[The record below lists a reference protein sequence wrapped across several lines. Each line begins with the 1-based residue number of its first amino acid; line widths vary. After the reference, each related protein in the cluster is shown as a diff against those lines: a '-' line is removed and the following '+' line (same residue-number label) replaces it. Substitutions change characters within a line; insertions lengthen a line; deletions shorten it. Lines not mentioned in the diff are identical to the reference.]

1 MLIPRDFFAR
11 PSVEVAPDLLGCVLE
26 HETADGLVAVELT
39 EVEAYA
45 GRSDPASH
53 AYRGKTQRN
62 AVMFGP
68 PGHAYVYFT
77 YGMHFCVN
85 MVCLGEEGSASA
97 VLLRAGAIIAG
108 EDLARARRTRGPV
121 PEGRA
126 RIAPRDLARGPA
138 RLCQALG
145 IDRSLDGAD
154 VCVAGSPLRM
164 LRRGGQPG
172 PFGCASPGGRN
183 PDPPWNPPQDCHRTP
198 GRGEQRRRDP
208 LAVLVR
214 RGPDRLG
221 VPGAC
226 APATQTGYPLT
237 ARWWHHAGVDDII
250 DELSWRGLIA
260 VSTDLDEL
268 RLALKSGRVTLYGGF
283 DPTAP
288 GLHIGN
294 LVLLVTMRRLQ
305 LAGHRPIGLVGGAT
319 GLIGDPSGKS
329 AERVLN
335 PAELVAEWVERIR
348 GEVSRFL
355 DFDAGESSA
364 LIVSNLDWTAPM
376 HVLDFLRDIGKHF
389 SVNRMLDRESVKAR
403 LEAGGISYTE
413 FSYQLLQAMDYLEL
427 YRRYGCTLQLG
438 GSDQWGNLVAGVG
451 LIRSVE
457 SASVHA
463 LATPL
468 ITKPD
473 GTKYGKTEGGAIWL
487 SADLMSPYAF
497 YQFWLNVSDAEVPN
511 LLRVFSFK
519 SREEID
525 QLVRESTERPAAR
538 IGQRAL
544 AEEVTTLV
552 HGAEETQRAIA
563 ASRALFGQGSLTDLD
578 ERTLAAVAAEVRAAE
593 IPGDGGL
600 PPVANLMVAAGVA
613 PTVSAAR
620 RTIAEG
626 GAYLN
631 NQKVTDEKAVP
642 GADDLLHGRYL
653 ILRRGKRTVGAV
665 EVYSRGQV
673 VGYRTR
679 RPISPSA

>member
-1 MLIPRDFFAR
+1 M
-11 PSVEVAPDLLGCVLE
+11 
-26 HETADGLVAVELT
+26 
-39 EVEAYA
+39 
-45 GRSDPASH
+45 
-53 AYRGKTQRN
+53 
-62 AVMFGP
+62 
-68 PGHAYVYFT
+68 
-77 YGMHFCVN
+77 
-85 MVCLGEEGSASA
+85 
-97 VLLRAGAIIAG
+97 
-108 EDLARARRTRGPV
+108 
-121 PEGRA
+121 
-126 RIAPRDLARGPA
+126 
-138 RLCQALG
+138 
-145 IDRSLDGAD
+145 
-154 VCVAGSPLRM
+154 
-164 LRRGGQPG
+164 
-172 PFGCASPGGRN
+172 
-183 PDPPWNPPQDCHRTP
+183 
-198 GRGEQRRRDP
+198 
-208 LAVLVR
+208 
-214 RGPDRLG
+214 
-221 VPGAC
+221 
-226 APATQTGYPLT
+226 
-237 ARWWHHAGVDDII
+237 DDII

-260 VSTDLDEL
+260 VSTDIDEL
-268 RLALKSGRVTLYGGF
+268 RAALNSGRVTVYCGF

-294 LVLLVTMRRLQ
+294 LVQLLTLRRLQ

-335 PAELVAEWVERIR
+335 PAEVVARWVNRIR

-355 DFDAGESSA
+355 DFDAGETSA
-364 LIVSNLDWTAPM
+364 LVVSNLDWTAPM
-376 HVLDFLRDIGKHF
+376 TALEFLRDIGKHF
-389 SVNRMLDRESVKAR
+389 SVNRMLDRESVRAR

-413 FSYQLLQAMDYLEL
+413 FSYQLLQALDFLEL

-463 LATPL
+463 MATPL

-487 SADLMSPYAF
+487 SADLMPPYAF
-497 YQFWLNVSDAEVPN
+497 YQFWLNVSDAEVPG

-519 SREEID
+519 TREEIAE
-525 QLVRESTERPAAR
+525 LVRESTERRAAR

-552 HGAEETQRAIA
+552 HGADETGRAIA

-578 ERTLAAVAAEVRAAE
+578 ERTLAAVAAEVRAAQV
-593 IPGDGGL
+593 PRNGGL
-600 PPVANLMVAAGVA
+600 PPVANMMAAAGVA

-620 RTIAEG
+620 RAIAGG

-642 GADDLLHGRYL
+642 GAEDLLHGRYL

-665 EVYSRGQV
+665 EVVPAG
-673 VGYRTR
+673 
-679 RPISPSA
+679 

>member
-1 MLIPRDFFAR
+1 
-11 PSVEVAPDLLGCVLE
+11 
-26 HETADGLVAVELT
+26 
-39 EVEAYA
+39 
-45 GRSDPASH
+45 
-53 AYRGKTQRN
+53 
-62 AVMFGP
+62 
-68 PGHAYVYFT
+68 
-77 YGMHFCVN
+77 
-85 MVCLGEEGSASA
+85 
-97 VLLRAGAIIAG
+97 
-108 EDLARARRTRGPV
+108 
-121 PEGRA
+121 
-126 RIAPRDLARGPA
+126 
-138 RLCQALG
+138 
-145 IDRSLDGAD
+145 
-154 VCVAGSPLRM
+154 
-164 LRRGGQPG
+164 
-172 PFGCASPGGRN
+172 
-183 PDPPWNPPQDCHRTP
+183 
-198 GRGEQRRRDP
+198 
-208 LAVLVR
+208 
-214 RGPDRLG
+214 
-221 VPGAC
+221 
-226 APATQTGYPLT
+226 
-237 ARWWHHAGVDDII
+237 VDDII

-260 VSTDLDEL
+260 VNTDLDEL

-294 LVLLVTMRRLQ
+294 LVLLLTMRRLQ

-329 AERVLN
+329 AERALN
-335 PAELVAEWVERIR
+335 PAEVVAGWVERIR

-355 DFDAGESSA
+355 DFGAGESSA

-376 HVLDFLRDIGKHF
+376 HVLEFLRDIGKHF

-497 YQFWLNVSDAEVPN
+497 YQFWRNVTDAEVPG
-511 LLRVFSFK
+511 LLRVFSFR

-525 QLVRESTERPAAR
+525 ELVRDSAERPAAR
-538 IGQRAL
+538 IAQRAL

-552 HGAEETQRAIA
+552 HGEEETQRAIA

-578 ERTLAAVAAEVRAAE
+578 ERTLAAVAAEVRAVK
-593 IPGDGGL
+593 IPSHGGAVSTSSVGHPPDAPSHGRAVSTTGLSL
-600 PPVANLMVAAGVA
+600 PPVANLMVAAGIA

-631 NQKVTDEKAVP
+631 NRKVIDEKAVP
-642 GADDLLHGRYL
+642 GVDDLLHGRYL
-653 ILRRGKRTVGAV
+653 VLRRGKRTVGAV
-665 EVYSRGQV
+665 EVI
-673 VGYRTR
+673 
-679 RPISPSA
+679 PEDK

>member
-1 MLIPRDFFAR
+1 
-11 PSVEVAPDLLGCVLE
+11 
-26 HETADGLVAVELT
+26 
-39 EVEAYA
+39 
-45 GRSDPASH
+45 
-53 AYRGKTQRN
+53 
-62 AVMFGP
+62 
-68 PGHAYVYFT
+68 
-77 YGMHFCVN
+77 
-85 MVCLGEEGSASA
+85 
-97 VLLRAGAIIAG
+97 
-108 EDLARARRTRGPV
+108 
-121 PEGRA
+121 
-126 RIAPRDLARGPA
+126 
-138 RLCQALG
+138 
-145 IDRSLDGAD
+145 
-154 VCVAGSPLRM
+154 
-164 LRRGGQPG
+164 
-172 PFGCASPGGRN
+172 
-183 PDPPWNPPQDCHRTP
+183 
-198 GRGEQRRRDP
+198 
-208 LAVLVR
+208 
-214 RGPDRLG
+214 
-221 VPGAC
+221 
-226 APATQTGYPLT
+226 
-237 ARWWHHAGVDDII
+237 VDDII

-260 VSTDLDEL
+260 VSTDIDEL
-268 RLALKSGRVTLYGGF
+268 RAALNSGRVTVYCGF

-294 LVLLVTMRRLQ
+294 LVQLLTLRRLQ

-335 PAELVAEWVERIR
+335 PAEVVARWVDRIR

-355 DFDAGESSA
+355 DFDAGETSA
-364 LIVSNLDWTAPM
+364 LVVSNLDWTAPM
-376 HVLDFLRDIGKHF
+376 TALEFLRDIGKHF
-389 SVNRMLDRESVKAR
+389 SVNRMLDRESVRAR

-487 SADLMSPYAF
+487 SADLMPPYAF
-497 YQFWLNVSDAEVPN
+497 YQFWLNVSDAEVPG

-519 SREEID
+519 TREEIAE
-525 QLVRESTERPAAR
+525 LVRESTERPAAR

-552 HGAEETQRAIA
+552 HGADETGRAIA

-578 ERTLAAVAAEVRAAE
+578 ERTLAAVAAEVRAAQVPRNGE
-593 IPGDGGL
+593 L
-600 PPVANLMVAAGVA
+600 PPVANMMAAAGVA

-620 RTIAEG
+620 RAIAGG

-642 GADDLLHGRYL
+642 RAEDLLHGRYL

-665 EVYSRGQV
+665 EVVPAG
-673 VGYRTR
+673 
-679 RPISPSA
+679 

>member
-1 MLIPRDFFAR
+1 M
-11 PSVEVAPDLLGCVLE
+11 
-26 HETADGLVAVELT
+26 
-39 EVEAYA
+39 
-45 GRSDPASH
+45 
-53 AYRGKTQRN
+53 
-62 AVMFGP
+62 
-68 PGHAYVYFT
+68 
-77 YGMHFCVN
+77 
-85 MVCLGEEGSASA
+85 
-97 VLLRAGAIIAG
+97 
-108 EDLARARRTRGPV
+108 
-121 PEGRA
+121 
-126 RIAPRDLARGPA
+126 
-138 RLCQALG
+138 
-145 IDRSLDGAD
+145 
-154 VCVAGSPLRM
+154 
-164 LRRGGQPG
+164 
-172 PFGCASPGGRN
+172 
-183 PDPPWNPPQDCHRTP
+183 
-198 GRGEQRRRDP
+198 
-208 LAVLVR
+208 
-214 RGPDRLG
+214 
-221 VPGAC
+221 
-226 APATQTGYPLT
+226 
-237 ARWWHHAGVDDII
+237 DDII

-260 VSTDLDEL
+260 VSTDIDEL
-268 RLALKSGRVTLYGGF
+268 RAALNSGRVTVYCGF

-294 LVLLVTMRRLQ
+294 LVQLLTLRRLQ

-335 PAELVAEWVERIR
+335 PAEVVAGWVDGIR

-355 DFDAGESSA
+355 DFDTGETSA
-364 LIVSNLDWTAPM
+364 LVVSNLDWTAPM
-376 HVLDFLRDIGKHF
+376 TALEFLRDIGKHF
-389 SVNRMLDRESVKAR
+389 SVNRMLDRESVRAR

-413 FSYQLLQAMDYLEL
+413 FSYQLLQAMDFLEL

-487 SADLMSPYAF
+487 SADLMPPYAF
-497 YQFWLNVSDAEVPN
+497 YQFWLNVSDAEVPG

-519 SREEID
+519 TREEID
-525 QLVRESTERPAAR
+525 ELVRESTERPAAR

-552 HGAEETQRAIA
+552 HGADETGRAIA

-578 ERTLAAVAAEVRAAE
+578 ERTLAAVAAEVRAAQV
-593 IPGDGGL
+593 PRNGGL
-600 PPVANLMVAAGVA
+600 PPVANMMAAAGVA

-620 RTIAEG
+620 RAIAGG

-642 GADDLLHGRYL
+642 RAEDLLHGRYL

-665 EVYSRGQV
+665 EVVPAG
-673 VGYRTR
+673 
-679 RPISPSA
+679 

>member
-1 MLIPRDFFAR
+1 
-11 PSVEVAPDLLGCVLE
+11 
-26 HETADGLVAVELT
+26 
-39 EVEAYA
+39 
-45 GRSDPASH
+45 
-53 AYRGKTQRN
+53 
-62 AVMFGP
+62 
-68 PGHAYVYFT
+68 
-77 YGMHFCVN
+77 
-85 MVCLGEEGSASA
+85 
-97 VLLRAGAIIAG
+97 
-108 EDLARARRTRGPV
+108 
-121 PEGRA
+121 
-126 RIAPRDLARGPA
+126 
-138 RLCQALG
+138 
-145 IDRSLDGAD
+145 
-154 VCVAGSPLRM
+154 
-164 LRRGGQPG
+164 
-172 PFGCASPGGRN
+172 
-183 PDPPWNPPQDCHRTP
+183 
-198 GRGEQRRRDP
+198 
-208 LAVLVR
+208 
-214 RGPDRLG
+214 
-221 VPGAC
+221 
-226 APATQTGYPLT
+226 
-237 ARWWHHAGVDDII
+237 VDDII

-260 VSTDLDEL
+260 VSTDIDEL
-268 RLALKSGRVTLYGGF
+268 RAALNSGRVTVYCGF

-294 LVLLVTMRRLQ
+294 LVQLLTLRRLQ

-335 PAELVAEWVERIR
+335 PAEVVAGWVDGIR

-355 DFDAGESSA
+355 DFDTGETSA
-364 LIVSNLDWTAPM
+364 LVVSNLDWTAPM
-376 HVLDFLRDIGKHF
+376 TALEFLRDIGKHF
-389 SVNRMLDRESVKAR
+389 SVNRMLDRESVRAR

-413 FSYQLLQAMDYLEL
+413 FSYQLLQAMDFLEL

-487 SADLMSPYAF
+487 SADLMPPYAF
-497 YQFWLNVSDAEVPN
+497 YQFWLNVSDAEVPG

-519 SREEID
+519 TREEID
-525 QLVRESTERPAAR
+525 ELVRESTERPAAR

-552 HGAEETQRAIA
+552 HGADETGRAIA

-578 ERTLAAVAAEVRAAE
+578 ERTLAAVAAEVRAAQV
-593 IPGDGGL
+593 PRNGGL
-600 PPVANLMVAAGVA
+600 PPVANMMAAAGVA

-620 RTIAEG
+620 RAIAGG

-631 NQKVTDEKAVP
+631 NHKVTDERAVP
-642 GADDLLHGRYL
+642 GAEDLLHGRYL

-665 EVYSRGQV
+665 EVVPAG
-673 VGYRTR
+673 
-679 RPISPSA
+679 